1 MNVRMCGPFPPEICP
16 FPLKNGGFPTLPP
29 VLPVYPGFSIILS
42 PYTNESLQHVTDKYK
57 DFISKTEK
65 PTKKDVIARI
75 EESFPY
81 IRFDFFRQKF
91 IFFDG
96 KMEGEDLAIKEKYM
110 LINWIDYW
118 YDNKIVKGEIV
129 SPPGNENF
137 KDWFPYSTVR
147 LAEKTPSDE
156 EIIVRVIKKYFEEH
170 DELLEK
176 VISKEERDNILKDI
190 NVLLKKEID
199 DYQDMK
205 QANSLFKKG
214 GYIADE
220 VTKADKKR
228 GRESEY
234 RIIPIPVESSQEDRI
249 EDIPEDVCI

>member
-1 MNVRMCGPFPPEICP
+1 M
-16 FPLKNGGFPTLPP
+16 
-29 VLPVYPGFSIILS
+29 
-42 PYTNESLQHVTDKYK
+42 
-57 DFISKTEK
+57 
-65 PTKKDVIARI
+65 
-75 EESFPY
+75 
-81 IRFDFFRQKF
+81 
-91 IFFDG
+91 
-96 KMEGEDLAIKEKYM
+96 AIKEKYM